1 MMSPLD
7 QAVNEFCEDV
17 ISRAQRNLGAFRSI
31 NGKRR
36 RRVSTGKLKDSLIY
50 FVARDRFK
58 TVVDFTTKDE
68 VDAYAGVIE
77 LGRRKG
83 ATPPPLNPIL
93 EWIKQKN
100 IRVQKKGGGFIK
112 NTKKSIKYPM
122 FSQEQVGLAAAIS
135 KSIGEN
141 GIEGIYYYRDAI
153 RDAIENADE
162 LFLEALKKEIEI
174 RTTLR

>member
-1 MMSPLD
+1 MTPLE

-17 ISRAQRNLGAFRSI
+17 IARAQRNLGAFRTI

-36 RRVSTGKLKDSLIY
+36 RRVSTGRLKNSLQY
-50 FVARDRFK
+50 FVARDKFR

-68 VDAYAGVIE
+68 VDSYAGVIE
-77 LGRRKG
+77 MGRRKG
-83 ATPPPLNPIL
+83 ARQPPSSAIL
-93 EWIKQKN
+93 QWMDDKN
-100 IRVQKKGGGFIK
+100 IRLQKKGGGFIK
-112 NTKKSIKYPM
+112 ETPALRKSVAFIIARSIK
-122 FSQEQVGLAAAIS
+122 
-135 KSIGEN
+135 EN

>member
-68 VDAYAGVIE
+68 VDSYAGVIE
-77 LGRRKG
+77 K
-83 ATPPPLNPIL
+83 
-93 EWIKQKN
+93 
-100 IRVQKKGGGFIK
+100 IRLQKKGGGFIK
-112 NTKKSIKYPM
+112 ETPALRKSVAFLIARSIK
-122 FSQEQVGLAAAIS
+122 
-135 KSIGEN
+135 EN

>member
-17 ISRAQRNLGAFRSI
+17 IARAQRNLGAFRTI
-31 NGKRR
+31 NGRR
-36 RRVSTGKLKDSLIY
+36 VRRVSTDGQKKSGKPKLKDSLIY

-83 ATPPPLNPIL
+83 ARQPPSSAIL
-93 EWIKQKN
+93 QWMDDKK
-100 IRVQKKGGGFIK
+100 IRLQKKGGGFIK
-112 NTKKSIKYPM
+112 ETPALRKSVAFLIARSIK
-122 FSQEQVGLAAAIS
+122 
-135 KSIGEN
+135 EN

-162 LFLEALKKEIEI
+162 LFLEALKKEIEL

>member
-17 ISRAQRNLGAFRSI
+17 IARAQRNLGAFRSI

-36 RRVSTGKLKDSLIY
+36 RRVSSGKLKDSLIY

-58 TVVDFTTKDE
+58 TVIDFTTKDE

-83 ATPPPLNPIL
+83 ARQPPSSAIL
-93 EWIKQKN
+93 QWMDDKK
-100 IRVQKKGGGFIK
+100 IRLQKKGGGFIK
-112 NTKKSIKYPM
+112 ETPALRKSVAFLIARSIK
-122 FSQEQVGLAAAIS
+122 
-135 KSIGEN
+135 EN

-162 LFLEALKKEIEI
+162 LFLEALKKEIEL

>member
-7 QAVNEFCEDV
+7 QAVNEFCEDA

-31 NGKRR
+31 SGKRR

-68 VDAYAGVIE
+68 VDSYAGVIE
-77 LGRRKG
+77 MGRRKG
-83 ATPPPLNPIL
+83 ARQPPSSAIL
-93 EWIKQKN
+93 QWMDDKK
-100 IRVQKKGGGFIK
+100 IRLQKKGGGFIK
-112 NTKKSIKYPM
+112 ETPALRKSVAFLIARSIK
-122 FSQEQVGLAAAIS
+122 
-135 KSIGEN
+135 EN

>member
-1 MMSPLD
+1 MTPLE

-17 ISRAQRNLGAFRSI
+17 IARAQRNLGAFRTI

-36 RRVSTGKLKDSLIY
+36 RRVSTGRLKNSLQY
-50 FVARDRFK
+50 FVARDKFR

-68 VDAYAGVIE
+68 VDSYAGVIE
-77 LGRRKG
+77 MGRRKG
-83 ATPPPLNPIL
+83 ARQPPSSAIL
-93 EWIKQKN
+93 QWMDDKN
-100 IRVQKKGGGFIK
+100 IRLQKKGGGFIK
-112 NTKKSIKYPM
+112 ETPALRKSVAFLIARSIK
-122 FSQEQVGLAAAIS
+122 
-135 KSIGEN
+135 EN